1 MFYIIICIFARFLP
15 YFPLFIWH
23 QIPIHINPLLTKFA
37 CCRAALFSGFSISHI
52 PNIFYVFT
60 STTLG
65 FCVGR
70 DLSSLFVSFLV
81 SFFFFHILHAN
92 RIFLNFNWIFD
103 WLYLCLYTH
112 ISFGWIKTL
121 DKFSPPPETCMCTQY
136 LFIKIY
142 TRNIHTYMHR
152 SKRCLYFNYFG
163 IKFDF

>member
-81 SFFFFHILHAN
+81 SFFFSIFYMQIEFSSIL
-92 RIFLNFNWIFD
+92 IGFLIG
-103 WLYLCLYTH
+103 YTCVY
-112 ISFGWIKTL
+112 IRTSRLAGSKPSTN
-121 DKFSPPPETCMCTQY
+121 SPPRPKHVCVHSIY
-136 LFIKIY
+136 L
-142 TRNIHTYMHR
+142 
-152 SKRCLYFNYFG
+152 
-163 IKFDF
+163 